1 MDDLSFVHYRNFQFD
16 GLLFVRCVGA
26 DLGKVKSIR
35 YVLRSV
41 IDGRPRRLEDR
52 TVTGQASSGQLEDYG
67 CPATFSVAVSAGT
80 YSVTPTVTWL
90 DGTGER
96 TQAFAA
102 LMFDIKATEATRR
115 LLDNVPLEPVLSRR
129 ERSIENKAHNLPV
142 LEDEALQGHP
152 EINSGPVLGPLLLAF
167 AEGGAERFAADM
179 EPSSGSHLAKLWP
192 KLGEVIKWQP
202 VLDADERDDQALA
215 VLAPYYCIEQP
226 DSMLNDTFVALGR
239 TLASLDYVLSVQ
251 LLPKRAE
258 SPAWALAAA
267 GFLATLF
274 TGGAVVLGN
283 RANENA
289 RPTPDY
295 EALQTY
301 LDEPGTTTKG
311 LNIRKAWERKVTG
324 KGIRTHLTDGGLNK
338 DHEDLPGV
346 AQIHVVEAGPNDD
359 PVHGTA
365 AAGLLVAKAN
375 GFGTTGIA
383 HGAQLYVY
391 HNRSANSQTLKAL
404 LRLVLPGDVVAFN
417 REVEA
422 TGMPGTR
429 LPTLHSELWWQVIRD
444 LNARGAVVVCAA
456 GNGHMADNAAVGAV
470 KGRGVDLSAWRYF
483 DNHGDAGA
491 IVVGACQ
498 SWSGK
503 PSEWSNFHYPY
514 RMLNSWGDGVVTLG
528 ALHDSDLQDKSGTDR
543 DYTDFYNGTSAA
555 TPMVAG
561 ALSLIQSYAIE
572 RHHVYLNG
580 DQMHLL
586 VMKSGYEDATLPGE
600 TRLPMGGRPNVEGAM
615 ALLDALLVSGQPGK
629 DEL

>member
-35 YVLRSV
+35 YVLRTV
-41 IDGRPRRLEDR
+41 IDERPRRLEDR
-52 TVTGQASSGQLEDYG
+52 TVTGPASSGQLEDHG
-67 CPATFSVAVSAGT
+67 CPATFSVAASAGR
-80 YSVTPTVTWL
+80 YSITPTVTWL
-90 DGTGER
+90 DSAGER
-96 TQAFAA
+96 SQAFAA
-102 LMFDIKATEATRR
+102 LKFDIKAGEVERR
-115 LLDNVPLEPVLSRR
+115 LLDNVPLGVVPSRSK
-129 ERSIENKAHNLPV
+129 RSIDNNGYNLPA
-142 LEDEALQGHP
+142 LEDEALQGNP
-152 EINSGPVLGPLLLAF
+152 EINSGPALGPLLLTF
-167 AEGGAERFAADM
+167 ADGGAERFAADM
-179 EPSSGSHLAKLWP
+179 EPSSGSRLANLWP
-192 KLGEVIKWQP
+192 QLREVIKWQP

-215 VLAPYYCIEQP
+215 VLAPYYRIEQP

-251 LLPKRAE
+251 LLPRVAE
-258 SPAWALAAA
+258 SPAWALAGA
-267 GFLATLF
+267 GVLATLF
-274 TGGAVVLGN
+274 TGGVVVLGN

-289 RPTPDY
+289 RPTPDF

-301 LDEPGTTTKG
+301 LDEPGKTTKG
-311 LNIRKAWERKVTG
+311 LNVRKAWERKVAG
-324 KGIRTHLTDGGLNK
+324 KGARIHLTDGRLSK

-346 AQIHVVEAGPNDD
+346 TQIHVVEAGPNDD

-375 GFGTTGIA
+375 GIGTTGIA
-383 HGAQLYVY
+383 HAAQLYVY
-391 HNRSANSQTLKAL
+391 HNRSANSQTLKSL

-429 LPTLHSELWWQVIRD
+429 LPTLHAELWWRVVRD

-456 GNGHMADNAAVGAV
+456 GNGHRADNPAVGAV
-470 KGRGVDLSAWRYF
+470 KGRGVDLSAWSHFENY
-483 DNHGDAGA
+483 GDAGG

-498 SWSGK
+498 SWSGE
-503 PSEWSNFHYPY
+503 PSEWSNFQYPY
-514 RMLNSWGDGVVTLG
+514 RMLNGWGDSVVTLG
-528 ALHDSDLQDKSGTDR
+528 AIHDKDLQDKSGTDR

-561 ALSLIQSYAIE
+561 ALSLIQAYAIE
-572 RHHVYLNG
+572 RHHIYLNG

-586 VMKSGYEDATLPGE
+586 VMKSGYQDAKLPGE
-600 TRLPMGGRPNVEGAM
+600 SKLPMGARPNVEGAM
-615 ALLDALLVSGQPGK
+615 ALLDSILASGKTGK
-629 DEL
+629 VEL

>member
-16 GLLFVRCVGA
+16 GFLFVRCVGA

-35 YVLRSV
+35 YVLRAV

-67 CPATFSVAVSAGT
+67 CPATFRVAASAGT
-80 YSVTPTVTWL
+80 FSITPTVTWI
-90 DGTGER
+90 DSTGER
-96 TQAFAA
+96 SQAFAA
-102 LMFDIKATEATRR
+102 LMFDIKAGEATRR
-115 LLDNVPLEPVLSRR
+115 LLDNVPLEPVLSRSK
-129 ERSIENKAHNLPV
+129 RSIESKAHNLPV
-142 LEDEALQGHP
+142 LEDGALKGHP
-152 EINSGPVLGPLLLAF
+152 EINSGPALGPLLLAF

-179 EPSSGSHLAKLWP
+179 APSSGSHLANLWP
-192 KLGEVIKWQP
+192 NLGEVIKWQP
-202 VLDADERDDQALA
+202 VLDANERDHQALA
-215 VLAPYYCIEQP
+215 VLAPYYRIEQP
-226 DSMLNDTFVALGR
+226 ESMLNDTFVALGR

-251 LLPKRAE
+251 LLPRVAE
-258 SPAWALAAA
+258 SPGWYLAGA
-267 GFLATLF
+267 GVLATLL

-283 RANENA
+283 RAHENA
-289 RPTPDY
+289 RPTPDF

-301 LDEPGTTTKG
+301 LDEPATTTKG

-324 KGIRTHLTDGGLNK
+324 KGVRTHLTDGGLEMA
-338 DHEDLPGV
+338 HEDLPGI

-391 HNRSANSQTLKAL
+391 HNQNANSQTLKSL
-404 LRLVLPGDVVAFN
+404 LRLVMPGDVVAFN

-429 LPTLHSELWWQVIRD
+429 LPTLHSQLWWNAIQN

-456 GNGHMADNAAVGAV
+456 GNGHRLDNAAVGAV
-470 KGRGVDLSAWRYF
+470 KGRGVDLSAWRHF

-498 SWSGK
+498 SWSGE
-503 PSEWSNFHYPY
+503 PSEWSNFKYPY
-514 RMLNSWGDGVVTLG
+514 RMLNGWGDGVVTLG
-528 ALHDSDLQDKSGTDR
+528 AIHDKDLQDKPGTDR

-561 ALSLIQSYAIE
+561 ALSLIQAYAIE
-572 RHHVYLNG
+572 RHHIYLNG
-580 DQMHLL
+580 GQMHLL
-586 VMKSGYEDATLPGE
+586 VMKSGYQDATLPGE
-600 TRLPMGGRPNVEGAM
+600 TNLPMGARPNVEGAM
-615 ALLDALLVSGQPGK
+615 ALLDTILASGQGRK